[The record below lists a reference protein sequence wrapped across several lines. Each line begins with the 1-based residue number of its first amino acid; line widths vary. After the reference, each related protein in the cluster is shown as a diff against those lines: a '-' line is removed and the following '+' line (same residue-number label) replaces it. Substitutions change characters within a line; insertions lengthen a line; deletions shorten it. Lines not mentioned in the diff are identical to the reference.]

1 MKICIPTADEEG
13 LRARLSA
20 HFGQAPYY
28 TIVDTDGWTLRTVI
42 NTNEHHAH
50 GQCTPVASIQGLGVD
65 AVVCR
70 GLGRNALAKLRGA
83 GLSVFV
89 ADEWLVEDAV
99 KAYVAGDLPEMTDEQ
114 ACHGHGHD
122 HDHGHQH
129 QHQHQRLHGL
139 N

>member
-1 MKICIPTADEEG
+1 MKICIPTTDEEG
-13 LRARLSA
+13 LGARLSG

-28 TIVDTDGWTLRTVI
+28 TVVDTDGWTLRTVI

-70 GLGRNALAKLRGA
+70 GLGRNALRKLRAA
-83 GLSVFV
+83 GLSVYV
-89 ADEWLVEDAV
+89 AETWFVEDAV
-99 KAYVAGDLPEMTDEQ
+99 KAFLTGDLPEMTDEA
-114 ACHGHGHD
+114 ACQGHGHE

-129 QHQHQRLHGL
+129 LHGL